1 MDGESKTFGHTL
13 RELRRS
19 KGVSQRELAGKVG
32 VDFSYISKL
41 ENDRLPPPAAD
52 TIVKI
57 CEALGIVPDRLLA
70 ATGKMPTEIKQ
81 MLGGSPSALRF
92 MRQAYQMGL
101 TDDEWTEM
109 VKQMKKLRDE
119 RGPRSS

>member
-1 MDGESKTFGHTL
+1 MAKTFGHNL

-19 KGVSQRELAGKVG
+19 KDVSQRELAEKVG

-57 CEALGIVPDRLLA
+57 AKSLA
-70 ATGKMPTEIKQ
+70 SHRTSCWHLPAKCRPMSK
-81 MLGGSPSALRF
+81 
-92 MRQAYQMGL
+92 
-101 TDDEWTEM
+101 
-109 VKQMKKLRDE
+109 RD
-119 RGPRSS
+119 